1 MAAMKYL
8 SMYLRNVALAVNL
21 NHLNEAWEERFIII
35 QSDIVI
41 ESADL
46 AFTEVTTACCRQRG
60 PRHCR
65 IITADCI
72 ITVSHNLQIAPTIA

>member
-1 MAAMKYL
+1 MVAVKYL
-8 SMYLRNVALAVNL
+8 SMYIRSVALAVNL
-21 NHLNEAWEERFIII
+21 NHLNDAWEERFIII

-46 AFTEVTTACCRQRG
+46 ALATACCRQRG
-60 PRHCR
+60 PRHCS

>member
-1 MAAMKYL
+1 MYYLKTVAVAA
-8 SMYLRNVALAVNL
+8 NL
-21 NHLNEAWEERFIII
+21 NHLNDAWEERFIII

-46 AFTEVTTACCRQRG
+46 ALTTACYRQRG
-60 PRHCR
+60 PRHCS

-72 ITVSHNLQIAPTIA
+72 ISVSHNLQIAPTIA